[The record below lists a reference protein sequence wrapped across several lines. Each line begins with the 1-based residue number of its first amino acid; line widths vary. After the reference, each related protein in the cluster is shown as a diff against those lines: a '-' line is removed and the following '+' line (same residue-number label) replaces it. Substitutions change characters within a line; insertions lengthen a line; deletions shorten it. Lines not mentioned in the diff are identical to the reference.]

1 MYQAA
6 GCDGIFVPGLADGHA
21 IETIAAAIDPLPLNV
36 MLVSGLPSLT
46 TLRKTRHPAAERRI
60 RNRTGRLGL
69 FGRLA
74 TDFLAGS
81 WNDMFAVAADYGA
94 IEPAFFEAMTVAS
107 VPKMLRGA
115 VATGDELMK
124 RNY

>member
-36 MLVSGLPSLT
+36 MLVPGLPSLT
-46 TLRKTRHPAAERRI
+46 TLRKQGVRRLSAGSAI
-60 RNRTGRLGL
+60 AQAVFGL
-69 FGRLA
+69 SGRLA

-81 WNDMFAVAADYGA
+81 WNEMFAVAADYGA
-94 IEPAFFEAMTVAS
+94 MNRLFS
-107 VPKMLRGA
+107 
-115 VATGDELMK
+115 K
-124 RNY
+124 R